1 MLLRSSKGGTGAY
14 VRVDSNEA
22 DRQSLAKELLL
33 DNDSFGDDIVHF
45 LLGTAVVEMI
55 EELIVSVYAG
65 LHRVSK
71 RQ

>member
-55 EELIVSVYAG
+55 E
-65 LHRVSK
+65 
-71 RQ
+71 